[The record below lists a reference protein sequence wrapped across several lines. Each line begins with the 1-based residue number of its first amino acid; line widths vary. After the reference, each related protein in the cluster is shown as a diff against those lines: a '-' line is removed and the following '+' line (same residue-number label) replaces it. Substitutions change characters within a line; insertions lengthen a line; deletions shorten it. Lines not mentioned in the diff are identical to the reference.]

1 MTSPAPRSR
10 RKVGWLPWGLMGVVV
25 LVLLAVALVLAY
37 LVDARTWPGAGLGPW
52 LPLRRQVTM
61 VAVACCLLGAGA
73 LWP

>member
-1 MTSPAPRSR
+1 MSAVHTAPSQCWLHVLGPTGSP
-10 RKVGWLPWGLMGVVV
+10 GLAGVA
-25 LVLLAVALVLAY
+25 AVLVLAY

-52 LPLRRQVTM
+52 VPLRRQVTM